1 MLGSEYD
8 CQNCSVARSLEL
20 IGERWSLLIV
30 RDLLSGD
37 CRFSDLE
44 RNLGV
49 AKNILAA
56 RLSKLAGVGILEKAG
71 PQGSAPSTYRL
82 TSKGRDLFP
91 VIAALM
97 LWGDAYLAPDGPPI
111 KLQHS
116 CGADY
121 VPAPTCAA
129 CGETLDAHSV
139 HGIPGPGRLKQQ
151 SCA

>member
-1 MLGSEYD
+1 MLGSEYGG
-8 CQNCSVARSLEL
+8 QNCSVARSLEL

-30 RDLLSGD
+30 RDLLSGER
-37 CRFSDLE
+37 RFSDLE
-44 RNLGV
+44 RNLGI

-56 RLSKLAGVGILEKAG
+56 RLSKLASAGILEKAG
-71 PQGSAPSTYRL
+71 SQGSAPSIYQL

-111 KLQHS
+111 KLLHS

-121 VPAPTCAA
+121 VPAPTCAT
-129 CGETLDAHSV
+129 CGETLDAFSV
-139 HGIPGPGRLKQQ
+139 HGIPGPGGSK
-151 SCA
+151 

>member
-44 RNLGV
+44 RSLGV
-49 AKNILAA
+49 AKNILAS
-56 RLSKLAGVGILEKAG
+56 RLSKLASAGILEKAG

-97 LWGDAYLAPDGPPI
+97 LWGDAYLAPNGPPV
-111 KLQHS
+111 KLKHS

-121 VPAPTCAA
+121 VPGSTCVA
-129 CGETLDAHSV
+129 CGEALDALSV
-139 HGIPGPGRLKQQ
+139 HGVPGSGGTKP
-151 SCA
+151 

>member
-44 RNLGV
+44 RNLGI

-56 RLSKLAGVGILEKAG
+56 RLSKLASAGILEKAG
-71 PQGSAPSTYRL
+71 SQGSAPSTYQL

-111 KLQHS
+111 KLLHS

-121 VPAPTCAA
+121 VPAPTCAT
-129 CGETLDAHSV
+129 CGETLDALSV
-139 HGIPGPGRLKQQ
+139 HGIPGPGGSK
-151 SCA
+151 